1 MSKTPT
7 IQELFD
13 EAWDEWRHGHD
24 TKSAEIWYTILKRY
38 KDEQTTP
45 SAVDALN
52 YLAMYE
58 RIWEGRIESDIDIEA
73 NIQQAESINYLRGKA
88 DSLIELALRA
98 KTSKDAL
105 NKFQSARSI
114 YNNLHSKHGIIKL
127 NYFYGMYLIKRG
139 IEKFGHIFNEFQI
152 ALQYAIETNKKY
164 YKAQIHHGIGEAF
177 LRLGN
182 LEEAGHHFEISL
194 QIFQYLKNER
204 KTLEVL
210 VSKADIEAQK
220 DSIDSS
226 DQLESLYH
234 EFNERIGE
242 RKENIPLSDH
252 FNHLSRFC
260 DLFIDSENYK
270 KANLLVVDLE
280 KILRQTNVNSSLY
293 FQGKMSLALIKGN
306 IQLKLLNLS
315 NAGDL
320 YQYIIRRKSEA
331 DIKDLY
337 GALIS
342 LAIIS
347 LYKYRMFF
355 DTIHLTEAQELIR
368 EAIHLSETTDHT
380 RGYLRASM
388 VEVSLR
394 MSVGDME
401 DLDEMEEIIEKARK
415 KGLLTEAR
423 RAQKEITRFKRI
435 ITTRKDEPG
444 DRSVENV
451 LRYALEAKK
460 LVWNN

>member
-1 MSKTPT
+1 MSKTPS
-7 IQELFD
+7 IQALFD
-13 EAWDEWRHGHD
+13 EAWDEWIHGHD
-24 TKSAEIWYTILKRY
+24 TKSAEIWYSLLKRC
-38 KDEQTTP
+38 EEEHVL
-45 SAVDALN
+45 SSSVDALN

-58 RIWEGRIESDIDIEA
+58 RIWEGRIEADIDIEG
-73 NIQQAESINYLRGKA
+73 NIKKAESIHHLKGKA
-88 DSLIELALRA
+88 DSLIEFALRA

-105 NKFQSARSI
+105 NRFQSAREI
-114 YNNLHSKHGIIKL
+114 YNSLQTKHGIIKL
-127 NYFYGMYLIKRG
+127 NYLYGMYLINRG
-139 IEKFGHIFNEFQI
+139 IEKFGHIFNQFQI
-152 ALQYAIETNKKY
+152 ALQYAIETNNNY

-177 LRLGN
+177 IRLGN
-182 LEEAGHHFEISL
+182 FEEASHHFEISL

-204 KTLEVL
+204 KILEVL
-210 VSKADIEAQK
+210 VSKADIETQK

-226 DQLESLYH
+226 DKLESMYH
-234 EFNERIGE
+234 EFKERISK
-242 RKENIPLSDH
+242 RKEKIPLSDL

-260 DLFIDSENYK
+260 ELFINSENYK
-270 KANLLVVDLE
+270 QANLLVIDLE
-280 KILRQTNVNSSLY
+280 KILRRTNVSSSLY

-306 IQLKLLNLS
+306 IQLKLLNLT

-331 DIKDLY
+331 KIKDLY

-347 LYKYRMFF
+347 LYKYRIFF
-355 DTIHLTEAQELIR
+355 DTAHLTEAQELIR
-368 EAIHLSETTDHT
+368 EAIHLSETTDHL

-394 MSVGDME
+394 MSVGDVE
-401 DLDEMEEIIEKARK
+401 GLDEMEEIIETARK

-423 RAQKEITRFKRI
+423 RAQKEISRFKRI
-435 ITTRKDEPG
+435 ITTSKVVPE
-444 DRSVENV
+444 DRSVEKV

>member
-1 MSKTPT
+1 M
-7 IQELFD
+7 
-13 EAWDEWRHGHD
+13 
-24 TKSAEIWYTILKRY
+24 
-38 KDEQTTP
+38 
-45 SAVDALN
+45 
-52 YLAMYE
+52 
-58 RIWEGRIESDIDIEA
+58 
-73 NIQQAESINYLRGKA
+73 
-88 DSLIELALRA
+88 
-98 KTSKDAL
+98 
-105 NKFQSARSI
+105 
-114 YNNLHSKHGIIKL
+114 
-127 NYFYGMYLIKRG
+127 
-139 IEKFGHIFNEFQI
+139 
-152 ALQYAIETNKKY
+152 
-164 YKAQIHHGIGEAF
+164 
-177 LRLGN
+177 
-182 LEEAGHHFEISL
+182 
-194 QIFQYLKNER
+194 
-204 KTLEVL
+204 
-210 VSKADIEAQK
+210 
-220 DSIDSS
+220 
-226 DQLESLYH
+226 YH
-234 EFNERIGE
+234 EFKGRIGK
-242 RKENIPLSDH
+242 RKEKIPLSDL

-293 FQGKMSLALIKGN
+293 LQGKMSLALIKGN

-347 LYKYRMFF
+347 LYKYRIFF

-368 EAIHLSETTDHT
+368 EAIHLSETTDHL

-401 DLDEMEEIIEKARK
+401 DLDEMEEIIETARK

-423 RAQKEITRFKRI
+423 RAQKEISRFKSI
-435 ITTRKDEPG
+435 ITTRKNEPG

>member
-1 MSKTPT
+1 
-7 IQELFD
+7 
-13 EAWDEWRHGHD
+13 
-24 TKSAEIWYTILKRY
+24 KRC
-38 KDEQTTP
+38 KDEHIVP
-45 SAVDALN
+45 SSVDALN

-58 RIWEGRIESDIDIEA
+58 RIWEGRIEADIDIEE
-73 NIQQAESINYLRGKA
+73 NIKRAESINYLKGKA

-105 NKFQSARSI
+105 DKFQSAREI
-114 YNNLHSKHGIIKL
+114 YNGLHNKHGMIKL
-127 NYFYGMYLIKRG
+127 NYLYGMYLIKRG
-139 IEKFGHIFNEFQI
+139 IEKFGHIFNQFQV
-152 ALQYAIETNKKY
+152 ALQFAIETNNKY

-182 LEEAGHHFEISL
+182 LEEADHHFEISL

-204 KTLEVL
+204 KILEVL
-210 VSKADIEAQK
+210 VSKADSEAQK
-220 DSIDSS
+220 DSIDSF
-226 DQLESLYH
+226 DKLESVYL
-234 EFNERIGE
+234 EFKERISK
-242 RKENIPLSDH
+242 RKEKIPLSDL

-270 KANLLVVDLE
+270 QANFLVVDLE
-280 KILRQTNVNSSLY
+280 KILNQTSVNSSLY

-306 IQLKLLNLS
+306 IQLKLLNLTNS
-315 NAGDL
+315 GDL

-331 DIKDLY
+331 KIKDLY
-337 GALIS
+337 EALIS

-347 LYKYRMFF
+347 LFKYRIFF
-355 DTIHLTEAQELIR
+355 DAIHLTEAQELIR
-368 EAIHLSETTDHT
+368 EAIHLSEATDHL

-394 MSVGDME
+394 MSVGDIE
-401 DLDEMEEIIEKARK
+401 DLDEMEEIIETARK

-423 RAQKEITRFKRI
+423 RAQKEIMRFKRI
-435 ITTRKDEPG
+435 IKTRKIVPEDK
-444 DRSVENV
+444 SVEKV